1 MLYLL
6 LLASVVLAV
15 VKSAFVKQYSVCAP
29 DRNSR
34 IFFFNL
40 VAFGLAALA
49 QTILLLV
56 TEGLPNLSLWTILP
70 AAGYAV
76 SCYLMQLFLMKS
88 MASGPMGLSSLFCM
102 YGLIIPAVAGPI
114 FFGESFSI
122 WKGLGVILMLLA
134 IFFSVDLKSEK
145 SETPKKWFVYALL
158 TLCFSGMVGVFE
170 KIHQTGPD
178 KAEIPTF
185 LSCAF
190 LFIFL
195 LNLVTFPIAK
205 AKETTP
211 VSYKSGLLFAFLTG
225 LVIIFYNRINLTL
238 AGRLPTMIYYPISSG
253 GAVLLTLIVSIL
265 IFREPVKRRSALCFA
280 FGTAAIL
287 LLGLF

>member
-6 LLASVVLAV
+6 LVASVVLAV
-15 VKSAFVKQYSVCAP
+15 VKSAFVKQYSVHAP

-40 VAFGLAALA
+40 VAFGLAAMIQSILQLA
-49 QTILLLV
+49 
-56 TEGLPNLSLWTILP
+56 TEGFPSVSLWTLLP
-70 AAGYAV
+70 AAGYAL

-88 MASGPMGLSSLFCM
+88 MATGPMGLSSLFCM

-114 FFGESFSI
+114 FFGEAFSI
-122 WKGLGVILMLLA
+122 WKGLGVLLMLLA

-145 SETPKKWFVYALL
+145 SETPKQWFVYALL
-158 TLCFSGMVGVFE
+158 TLFFSGMVGVFE

-178 KAEIPTF
+178 QAEIPTF
-185 LSCAF
+185 LTFAF
-190 LFIFL
+190 FFIFV

-205 AKETTP
+205 AKEADPT
-211 VSYKSGLLFAFLTG
+211 SYKAGLLFAFLTG

-253 GAVLLTLIVSIL
+253 GAVLLTLLVAIL
-265 IFREPVKRRSALCFA
+265 IFREPLRKKIALSFL
-280 FGTAAIL
+280 FGTASIL